1 METENKLSTA
11 KVAEEMGL
19 ILPKNMGDTIY
30 NTLTRYERNGAIDI
44 PAGYSVGNALKTAW
58 LKIQDDSKLMACTD
72 ASKANA
78 MLQMCVLGLDVSK
91 SQAYLIPYGNK
102 CTLMPSYFGK
112 QLMIMRIH
120 GVKNIVAGVI
130 YKDTEYNLTV
140 DEYGNDIINIVKP
153 CPLEKRTSENISGAW
168 CKIIL
173 SKEVFGMSEFDCI
186 MNKKQIDKSFSK
198 AQTKNVQ
205 NDFPEE
211 MSKRTVINRCVK
223 NFVNTRTDQDVY
235 IETMNKVTNDEYTHD
250 EEENEAIEE
259 VNKPQTIDVEVE
271 PEEQPIDIDS
281 FEDIDEV
288 NQ

>member
-58 LKIQDDSKLMACTD
+58 LKIQDDEKLMACTD

-112 QLMIMRIH
+112 QVMVMRIH
-120 GVKNIVAGVI
+120 GVKNIVSGI
-130 YKDTEYNLTV
+130 LYKDTDYNLTV
-140 DEYGNDIINIVKP
+140 DEFGNDIINILKP
-153 CPLEKRTSENISGAW
+153 CPLEKRVPENISGAW

-173 SKEVFGMSEFDCI
+173 DKEVFGMSEFDCI
-186 MNKKQIDKSFSK
+186 MNKKQIDKAFSK
-198 AQTKNVQ
+198 AKTKNVQ

-235 IETMNKVTNDEYTHD
+235 EHD
-250 EEENEAIEE
+250 EEENKTFNEAI
-259 VNKPQTIDVEVE
+259 KPQTIDVEVE

-281 FEDIDEV
+281 FSDIDEV